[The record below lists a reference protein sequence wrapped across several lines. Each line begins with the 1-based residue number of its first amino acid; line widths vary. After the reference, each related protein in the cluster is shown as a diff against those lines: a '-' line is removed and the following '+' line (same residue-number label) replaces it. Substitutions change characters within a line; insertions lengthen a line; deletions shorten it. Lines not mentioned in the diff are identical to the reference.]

1 MTVIV
6 AENVS
11 QKNYTTHTLH
21 YENHDDDNCDNDGND
36 NSNDDDKDNDDNNND
51 DNNDD
56 DDINVMVYNA
66 YINPHLCSMVTAS
79 LSNSYTTAAA
89 ILGC

>member
-1 MTVIV
+1 M

-21 YENHDDDNCDNDGND
+21 YENNDDDNCDNDD
-36 NSNDDDKDNDDNNND
+36 NVNNNDDDKHNDDNNND

-56 DDINVMVYNA
+56 DDDMTIMVYNA

-79 LSNSYTTAAA
+79 LSKSFTTAVA